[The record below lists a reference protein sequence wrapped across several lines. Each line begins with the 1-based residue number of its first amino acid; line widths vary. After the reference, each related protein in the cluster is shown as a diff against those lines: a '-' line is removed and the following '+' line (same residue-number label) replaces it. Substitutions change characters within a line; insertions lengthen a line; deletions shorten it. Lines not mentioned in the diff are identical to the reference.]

1 MFWLSWR
8 NGFLTSL
15 KEHHNM
21 NRFSTI
27 RGLLV
32 AAAVLCP
39 ATTLLAQA
47 KVAIVNMQRAVIET
61 AEIKKAQGEMETKY
75 HPRQAQMEKLQG
87 EIRQLQQ
94 QLQSM
99 AGKLTPAAEQ
109 DLNIQAQRKQ
119 KEMQRLGED
128 LQADVDRERNE
139 ILGKTSQRM
148 QEVVKKLAEEKGL
161 DVVVD
166 VNSAIYFKPVLELT
180 AEAIAAYDKAHP
192 AK

>member
-1 MFWLSWR
+1 
-8 NGFLTSL
+8 
-15 KEHHNM
+15 M

-39 ATTLLAQA
+39 ATTLLGQA
-47 KVAIVNMQRAVIET
+47 KVAIVNMQKAVIET
-61 AEIKKAQGEMETKY
+61 AEIKKAQGEMEAKY
-75 HPRQAQMEKLQG
+75 RPRQAQMEKLNA

-94 QLQSM
+94 QLQTM
-99 AGKLTPAAEQ
+99 AGKLTPSAEQ
-109 DLNIQAQRKQ
+109 DLTIQGQRKQ
-119 KEMQRLGED
+119 KEVQRVGED

-139 ILGKTSQRM
+139 ILGRTSQRM
-148 QEVVKKLAEEKGL
+148 QEVVRKLADVKGL

-166 VNSAIYFKPVLELT
+166 SNSTIFFKPALEIT
-180 AEAIAAYDKAHP
+180 AEAIAAYDKAYP

>member
-1 MFWLSWR
+1 
-8 NGFLTSL
+8 
-15 KEHHNM
+15 
-21 NRFSTI
+21 
-27 RGLLV
+27 
-32 AAAVLCP
+32 
-39 ATTLLAQA
+39 
-47 KVAIVNMQRAVIET
+47 MQKAVIET

-75 HPRQAQMEKLQG
+75 RPRQAQMEKLQG

-99 AGKLTPAAEQ
+99 AGKLTPSAEQ

-119 KEMQRLGED
+119 KELQRVGED

-148 QEVVKKLAEEKGL
+148 QGVVKKLAEEKGL
-161 DVVVD
+161 DVVMD
-166 VNSAIYFKPVLELT
+166 VNSTIYFKPVLELT
-180 AEAIAAYDKAHP
+180 AESIAAYDKAYP